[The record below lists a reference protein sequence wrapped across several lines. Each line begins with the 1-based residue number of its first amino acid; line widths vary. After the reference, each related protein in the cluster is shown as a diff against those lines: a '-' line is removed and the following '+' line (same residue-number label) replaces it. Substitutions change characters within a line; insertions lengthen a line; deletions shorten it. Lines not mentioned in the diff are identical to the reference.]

1 MICVHDY
8 TFQLYSWHAPHLFFI
23 SGGSENYRI
32 PNSSQF
38 ISPVNSEIRLLLSNF
53 LYLSH
58 YWKCRFSFSFFLIK
72 CITYVHVLKDYC
84 RGWLVRYKLVNDF
97 LILEDKY
104 CKFFSV
110 FWINFMNLLL
120 QTSSVRLLVVFSAL
134 LSLINVYF
142 CKAIS
147 LPT

>member
-1 MICVHDY
+1 MCSR
-8 TFQLYSWHAPHLFFI
+8 LYLPTLFMTCSPPFFFI
-23 SGGSENYRI
+23 SGGSENYCI

-38 ISPVNSEIRLLLSNF
+38 ISPVNSEIRLRLSNF

-72 CITYVHVLKDYC
+72 CITYVHVQKDYC

-110 FWINFMNLLL
+110 FWINFMNLLP